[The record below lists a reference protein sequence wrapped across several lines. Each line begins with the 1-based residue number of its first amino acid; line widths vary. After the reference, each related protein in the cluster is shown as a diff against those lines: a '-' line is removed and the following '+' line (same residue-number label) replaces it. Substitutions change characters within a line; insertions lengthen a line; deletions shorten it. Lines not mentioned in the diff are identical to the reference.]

1 MINSLDVYVQV
12 REPVYYKLL
21 INRIED
27 GCNMTKT
34 SKIHVSENELPK
46 TAAVSLHGRFK
57 PNGFEGGFVICIQ
70 FEPSLKE
77 KGIVAEGVQIVAGG
91 AQMIGKTVIEGAQN
105 VGSAVEEGA
114 KMAVGG
120 VNIVADTVT
129 DGAHFV
135 ANTVSGGAHSV
146 VGTVS
151 DGAHFVGGALTSG
164 GKKIAGF
171 AKNASSTIPSGIFR
185 GMSFNKR
192 GKRASSSS
200 STFSES
206 PKNASKEKSK
216 EKREKNPYKI
226 IAKVLPAFDDGFEKE
241 FLPEEI

>member
-1 MINSLDVYVQV
+1 MF
-12 REPVYYKLL
+12 
-21 INRIED
+21 
-27 GCNMTKT
+27 
-34 SKIHVSENELPK
+34 
-46 TAAVSLHGRFK
+46 RFK
-57 PNGFEGGFVICIQ
+57 TNGFEGGFVICIQ
-70 FEPSLKE
+70 FEPSSKE

-171 AKNASSTIPSGIFR
+171 AKNASSTIPSVSLYVEF
-185 GMSFNKR
+185 K
-192 GKRASSSS
+192 
-200 STFSES
+200 
-206 PKNASKEKSK
+206 
-216 EKREKNPYKI
+216 YKKYTYNQPI
-226 IAKVLPAFDDGFEKE
+226 IVTPLHFC
-241 FLPEEI
+241 